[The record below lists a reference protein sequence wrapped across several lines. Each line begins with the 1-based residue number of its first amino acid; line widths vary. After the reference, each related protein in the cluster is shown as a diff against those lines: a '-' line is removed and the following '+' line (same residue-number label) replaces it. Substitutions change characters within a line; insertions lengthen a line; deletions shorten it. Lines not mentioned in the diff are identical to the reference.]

1 MTESTAPLRTGDM
14 PVPEFRENGSAV
26 LEWIASYL
34 DTVGERPVLPPVRPG
49 DILNRLPAAM
59 PEKPEPF
66 DAILGDFDGL
76 IAPDVTHWNHPG
88 FFAYF
93 PSCASGPGILG
104 EFLAAAL
111 GVNAML
117 WRTSPAATELERRVL
132 DWLAGLAGL
141 PETFRGI
148 LYDTASVST
157 LHAIAAARE
166 ACGLPVRTE
175 GLAGSRPLNLY
186 ASELAHSSVEK
197 AAICLGI
204 GSSNLRKIPADDL
217 GRMDAGALAAEIRR
231 DRSEGRVPFCV
242 VATIGTTSVTSVDP
256 VKEIA
261 GMCRSENL
269 WLHVDAAYAGA
280 AAALPEMRDRFDGWE
295 QADSIVL
302 NPHKWLFTP
311 MDCSAFFTR
320 RPEVLRAA
328 FSLVPE
334 YLKSGEGEDNLMD
347 YGIQLGR
354 RFRALKLWFVLRY
367 FGREGIQSRLREH
380 IRVARHF
387 AGWVDEHPDFE
398 RTAPAPFSTVCFRAA
413 PEGVPEES
421 LDELNRR
428 LLESVNGTGEILLSH
443 TRYRGQFCLRLS
455 VGNIRT
461 EERHVHDAWAL
472 IQHSL
477 TKLKGTAPGAGG
489 IERSPAGS

>member
-14 PVPEFRENGSAV
+14 PVPEFRENGRAV

-34 DTVGERPVLPPVRPG
+34 ETVGDRPVLPSVRPG
-49 DILNRLPAAM
+49 DILSLLPATL

-66 DAILGDFDGL
+66 DAMLADFDDL
-76 IAPDVTHWNHPG
+76 IVPGITHWNHPS

-104 EFLAAAL
+104 EWLAAAL

-132 DWLAGLAGL
+132 EWLAGLVGL
-141 PETFRGI
+141 PASFQGI

-157 LHAIAAARE
+157 LHAVAAARE
-166 ACGLPVRTE
+166 ACGIPVRE
-175 GLAGSRPLNLY
+175 QGLAGLRPLNLY
-186 ASELAHSSVEK
+186 TSELAHSSVEK
-197 AAICLGI
+197 AAIALGI
-204 GSSNLRKIPADDL
+204 GSSNLRKIPIDDL
-217 GRMDAGALAAEIRR
+217 GRMDADALAAAISR

-242 VATIGTTSVTSVDP
+242 VATIGTTSITSVDP
-256 VKEIA
+256 VREIA
-261 GMCRSENL
+261 GLCRTENL

-320 RPEVLRAA
+320 RPEILRAA
-328 FSLVPE
+328 FALVPE
-334 YLKSGEGEDNLMD
+334 YLKSGEDEDNLMD

-354 RFRALKLWFVLRY
+354 RFRALKLWFILRY
-367 FGREGIQSRLREH
+367 FGREGIQSRVREH
-380 IRVARHF
+380 IRMARHF

-398 RTAPAPFSTVCFRAA
+398 RVAPAPFGTVCFRAA
-413 PEGVPEES
+413 PGGFTEET
-421 LDELNRR
+421 LDGLNRR
-428 LLESVNGTGEILLSH
+428 LLESVNETGECFLSH
-443 TRYRGQFCLRLS
+443 TRHRGQFCLRLS

-461 EERHVHDAWAL
+461 EERHVHDAWVL
-472 IQHSL
+472 IQHTFRKILES
-477 TKLKGTAPGAGG
+477 TPQAGIG
-489 IERSPAGS
+489 ENLSD

>member
-1 MTESTAPLRTGDM
+1 MSGSPARFPTGDM
-14 PVPEFRENGSAV
+14 PSAEFRENSLAV
-26 LEWIASYL
+26 LEWIAEYL
-34 DTVGERPVLPPVRPG
+34 ETVGERPVFPSVRPG
-49 DILNRLPAAM
+49 DITNGLPPDLPETGETFAAM
-59 PEKPEPF
+59 LEDFEKM
-66 DAILGDFDGL
+66 ILPG
-76 IAPDVTHWNHPG
+76 VTHWNHPG

-104 EFLAAAL
+104 EFLTAAL

-132 DWLAGLAGL
+132 EWLAGLVGL
-141 PETFRGI
+141 PGSFSGI

-157 LHAIAAARE
+157 LHAVAAARE
-166 ACGLPVRTE
+166 ACGIPVREE

-197 AAICLGI
+197 AAIALGI
-204 GSSNLRKIPADDL
+204 GSGRLRKIPADEL
-217 GRMDAGALAAEIRR
+217 GRMDTVQLSARIRE
-231 DRSEGRVPFCV
+231 DRVEGRIPFCV

-261 GMCRSENL
+261 GLCRSENL

-280 AAALPEMRDRFDGWE
+280 AAALPELRDRFDGWE

-320 RPEVLRAA
+320 RPDVLRRA

-334 YLKSGEGEDNLMD
+334 YLKSGEDEDNLMD
-347 YGIQLGR
+347 YGVQLGR

-380 IRVARHF
+380 IRIARHF

-413 PEGVPEES
+413 PEGLPEES
-421 LDELNRR
+421 LDGLNRR
-428 LLESVNGTGEILLSH
+428 LLESVNAVGECFLSH
-443 TRYRGQFCLRLS
+443 TRFRGQFCLRLS

-461 EERHVHDAWAL
+461 EERHVHDAWVL

-477 TKLKGTAPGAGG
+477 RKILETTPQAGAG
-489 IERSPAGS
+489 EDPSA